1 MSWNQ
6 EEEKSFTAAA
16 ARASISF
23 FFSESVREK
32 FLASHLSWGE
42 RKKMRKR
49 VTKIPVS
56 SSPWRNRWKHMRE
69 REGQKIK
76 QKLLKT
82 KMWFVC

>member
-6 EEEKSFTAAA
+6 EEKKVLQQLPHEPPFLFFLGKCERKIPRLSSF
-16 ARASISF
+16 
-23 FFSESVREK
+23 
-32 FLASHLSWGE
+32 LGE

-69 REGQKIK
+69 RERGK
-76 QKLLKT
+76 KLNKNY
-82 KMWFVC
+82 